1 VISRKIFLAFACFVP
16 FVVYSQLL
24 TVSGVV
30 TQANTNEPIPLAQV
44 RQLNTNNGTLTD
56 EQGKF
61 KLTLEENAPLS
72 FIASY
77 IGLHAD
83 TFTLK
88 PGKTYYEINLS
99 GNTLEKQEVVVSA
112 TMRESSRMESPIVVE
127 VYQAKLFTKNPSPN
141 LFENMNMINGVQPQL
156 NCNVCNTG
164 DIHINGME
172 GPYTMILIDG
182 MPIVSSLATVYGLM
196 GIPQS
201 LIKRVEVV
209 KGPASTLYGSEA
221 VAGLINVITK
231 SPNESEL
238 LRADFMATSLG
249 EFNLDVAGS
258 FKLKKANSMV
268 GVNYFNYLLPAD
280 INNDNFTDITL
291 QHRFSAFN
299 KWNFTRKNNRLFSL
313 AARYVWEDRW
323 GGELQW
329 NKSFRGSDE
338 VYGETIQTNRAELF
352 GVYQLPTDKA
362 QLFLDYSY
370 NFHRQRSHY
379 GTTPYDADQ
388 HVAFAQLRYTR
399 QFGKINLLAGLPF
412 RFIYYDDNTPA
423 TETLHK
429 NQPVITYLPG
439 AFLQTEITASETF
452 TVLAGMR
459 YDYNQNHGSIFSPRL
474 ALKIAPHALH
484 VIRWSTGNGY
494 RVVNLFTEDHA
505 ALSGARTVEIK
516 EALRPEQ
523 SWNTNLNYSANLP
536 HAKGFIQLEAGGFF
550 TYFSNRIIADYLTD
564 PQKISYDNLS
574 GYAISGG
581 ASLSFDA
588 QFTNGLK
595 LGVAATIMEN
605 YQVEKDSLQQTA
617 KTPVLH
623 APRFSSTLSL
633 SYTFHRIGLS
643 VDLTGRING
652 PMFLPVVPNDF
663 RSEKSPWFGLLN
675 LKLSKTFKHGVELYA
690 GVKNILNFIPKHPIL
705 RPFDPFD
712 KNITTDNPNGYTFDP
727 SYNYAPIQGAK
738 GFIGVSYVLSRKG
751 IN

>member
-1 VISRKIFLAFACFVP
+1 
-16 FVVYSQLL
+16 
-24 TVSGVV
+24 
-30 TQANTNEPIPLAQV
+30 
-44 RQLNTNNGTLTD
+44 
-56 EQGKF
+56 
-61 KLTLEENAPLS
+61 
-72 FIASY
+72 
-77 IGLHAD
+77 
-83 TFTLK
+83 
-88 PGKTYYEINLS
+88 
-99 GNTLEKQEVVVSA
+99 
-112 TMRESSRMESPIVVE
+112 
-127 VYQAKLFTKNPSPN
+127 
-141 LFENMNMINGVQPQL
+141 
-156 NCNVCNTG
+156 
-164 DIHINGME
+164 
-172 GPYTMILIDG
+172 

-249 EFNLDVAGS
+249 ELNLDVAGS
-258 FKLKKANSMV
+258 FKLKKANSIV

-280 INNDNFTDITL
+280 INNDNFTDVTL

-299 KWNFTRKNNRLFSL
+299 KWNFTRRNNRLFSL

-329 NKSFRGSDE
+329 NKSYRGTDI

-362 QLFLDYSY
+362 QLFIDYSY

-379 GTTPYDADQ
+379 GTTQYDADQ

-399 QFGKINLLAGLPF
+399 QFSKINLLVGLPF
-412 RFIYYDDNTPA
+412 RFIYYDDNTTA
-423 TETLHK
+423 TETLNK
-429 NQPVITYLPG
+429 NQPAITYLPG

-474 ALKIAPHALH
+474 ALKIAPHPEH
-484 VIRWSTGNGY
+484 VIRWSAGNGY

-516 EALRPEQ
+516 ETLRPEQ

-564 PQKISYDNLS
+564 PQKIIYDNLS
-574 GYAISGG
+574 GYALSAGG
-581 ASLSFDA
+581 SLSLEA
-588 QFTNGLK
+588 QFTNGLR
-595 LGVAATIMEN
+595 LGVAATMMEN

-623 APRFSSTLSL
+623 APRFSSTFSL

-652 PMFLPVVPNDF
+652 PMFLPVVPNDI
-663 RSEKSPWFGLLN
+663 RPEKSPWFGLLN

-690 GVKNILNFIPKHPIL
+690 GVKNLLNFVPRHPIL

-738 GFIGVSYVLSRKG
+738 GFIGVSYMLNR
-751 IN
+751 

>member
-1 VISRKIFLAFACFVP
+1 MSLFFLFVQT
-16 FVVYSQLL
+16 VVYGQSMRIN
-24 TVSGVV
+24 GVV
-30 TQANTNEPIPLAQV
+30 TDAQNNERLALAQI
-44 RQLNTNNGTLTD
+44 RQLDTNNGTISD
-56 EQGKF
+56 EEGKF
-61 KLTLEENAPLS
+61 KLVLVDKAASAIIVSYTGFKTDTIWAKTGKS
-72 FIASY
+72 FY
-77 IGLHAD
+77 EVN
-83 TFTLK
+83 LK
-88 PGKTYYEINLS
+88 GID
-99 GNTLEKQEVVVSA
+99 NTIREVVVSG
-112 TMRESSRMESPIVVE
+112 TLRESSRLASPIMVE
-127 VYQAKLFTKNPSPN
+127 TYQAKLFAKNPSPN

-258 FKLKKANSMV
+258 FKLKKANSIV

-280 INNDNFTDITL
+280 INNDNFTDVTL

-299 KWNFTRKNNRLFSL
+299 KWNFARKNNRLFSL

-329 NKSFRGSDE
+329 NKAYRGSDSI
-338 VYGETIQTNRAELF
+338 YGETIQTNRAELF
-352 GVYQLPTDKA
+352 GVYQFPTEKA
-362 QLFLDYSY
+362 LLFLDYSY
-370 NFHRQRSHY
+370 NFHHQNSFY
-379 GTTPYDADQ
+379 GTTKYFARQ

-399 QFGKINLLAGLPF
+399 QFNKINLLAGLPF
-412 RFIYYDDNTPA
+412 RFIYYDDNTTA
-423 TETLHK
+423 TETLNK
-429 NQPVITYLPG
+429 NQPAITYLPG

-474 ALKIAPHALH
+474 ALKIAPHPEH
-484 VIRWSTGNGY
+484 VIRWSAGNGY

-523 SWNTNLNYSANLP
+523 SWNTNLNYSANIQ
-536 HAKGFIQLEAGGFF
+536 HQKGFVQLEASGFM
-550 TYFSNRIIADYLTD
+550 TYFTNRIIADYLSD
-564 PQKISYDNLS
+564 PQKIIYDNLK
-574 GYAISGG
+574 GYAISAG
-581 ASLSFDA
+581 ASLSLDM
-588 QFTNGLK
+588 QWTNGLK
-595 LGVAATIMEN
+595 MGVAATMMEN
-605 YQVEKDSLQQTA
+605 YQVEKDSLQLSLR
-617 KTPVLH
+617 TPVLH
-623 APRFSSTLSL
+623 APRFSSTFSV

-643 VDLTGRING
+643 VDLTGRVNG

-663 RSEKSPWFGLLN
+663 RPEKSPWFGLLN

-690 GVKNILNFIPKHPIL
+690 GVKNLLNFVPRHPIL

-712 KNITTDNPNGYTFDP
+712 KNKATDNPNGYTFDP

-738 GFIGVSYVLSRKG
+738 GFIGVSYVLSR
-751 IN
+751 

>member
-1 VISRKIFLAFACFVP
+1 VISRKIFLAIACF
-16 FVVYSQLL
+16 FSLVVYSQPL

-61 KLTLEENAPLS
+61 KLTLEENSPLS

-77 IGLHAD
+77 IGLNAD
-83 TFTLK
+83 TITLK

-99 GNTLEKQEVVVSA
+99 GNTLEKQEVVVSG
-112 TMRESSRMESPIVVE
+112 TLRESSRLASPIMVE
-127 VYQAKLFTKNPSPN
+127 TYQAKLFAKNPSPN

-258 FKLKKANSMV
+258 FKLKKANSIV

-280 INNDNFTDITL
+280 INNDNFTDVTL

-299 KWNFTRKNNRLFSL
+299 KWNFVRQNNRLFSL

-329 NKSFRGSDE
+329 NKSYRGTDI

-362 QLFLDYSY
+362 QLFMDYSY

-379 GTTPYDADQ
+379 GTTQYDADQ
-388 HVAFAQLRYTR
+388 HVAFAQLRFTR
-399 QFGKINLLAGLPF
+399 QFNKINLLAGLPF
-412 RFIYYDDNTPA
+412 RFIYYDDNTTA
-423 TETLHK
+423 TETLNK
-429 NQPVITYLPG
+429 NQPAITYLPG

-474 ALKIAPHALH
+474 ALKIAPHAQH
-484 VIRWSTGNGY
+484 VIRWSAGNGY

-536 HAKGFIQLEAGGFF
+536 HAKGFIQLEASGFF

-564 PQKISYDNLS
+564 PQKIIYDNLS
-574 GYAISGG
+574 GYALSAGG
-581 ASLSFDA
+581 SLSLEA
-588 QFTNGLK
+588 QFTNGLR
-595 LGVAATIMEN
+595 LGVAATMMEN

-623 APRFSSTLSL
+623 APRFSSTFSL

-663 RSEKSPWFGLLN
+663 RPEKSPWFGLLN

-690 GVKNILNFIPKHPIL
+690 GVKNLLNFVPRHPIL

-712 KNITTDNPNGYTFDP
+712 KNIATDNPNSYTFDP

-738 GFIGVSYVLSRKG
+738 GFIGVSYMLSR
-751 IN
+751 